1 MKYTL
6 LFSLII
12 SQFTAIAQIKNTVSG
27 KVYEK
32 GSREHLPNVNI
43 SVVGKNISTTSNAY
57 GFYSITLPVGT
68 YTLAFSFVGF
78 GRVLDTVRLT
88 KNVDLDVEMSGLTE
102 LKEVKVSGERRE
114 KVSEQTQMSTI
125 NIPVQ
130 AVKDVPALLGEKDVL
145 KIIQLMPGVQKGSEG
160 QSGIYV
166 RGGGPDQ
173 NLIILDDATVYNA
186 FHLFG
191 FFSLFN
197 GDALKSI
204 ELIKGGF
211 PARYGGR
218 LSSVIDMQMKD
229 GNKAKLIGEGGLGV
243 IASRLVLEGPLLPK
257 QLKHK
262 SSFLVSGRSTYI
274 NLLMRPII
282 RAASDGLN
290 DGGYNFFDLNAKLN
304 YEIDKNNKVYL
315 SGYFGRDKFF
325 FQQNEPSPSKDY
337 FRGGFL
343 WGNATGTLRWNHK
356 YDSKWFSNTS
366 LIFSDYRFEVFA
378 KLKEGTETFDLNF
391 KSGIRDIGVK
401 YDNDYFHSPEHHLKF
416 GAAITYHQFSPS
428 AVVIKS
434 SVDTSQ
440 NVREINT
447 IKTYESG
454 IYIEDLWKYSNKLK
468 LNPGLRISTF
478 SVGNVTY
485 TNPEPRI
492 SVAYTIKANLAV
504 KASYAMMNQYLHLLS
519 NSGIGLPTDLWVPA
533 TGKIKPMQSQ
543 QVAIGIAK
551 DIDKPD
557 LSITVEAYY
566 KKMNRVLA
574 YKEGASFLSLD
585 AGPNNGNGSTN
596 KSTWED
602 KVTQGQ
608 GWSYGAEF
616 FVQKK
621 VGQFT
626 GWIGYT
632 LSWTQLQ
639 FDELNFGKKYY
650 ARYDRRHDLS
660 IVGMYKINKEWKI
673 SGTFI
678 FGTGQA
684 ITLPLQVYPLQ
695 SHTPLD
701 KNGQPI
707 NYSGSP
713 IGQYQ
718 GLKNSAR
725 MEPYHRMDIGVQH
738 TKKKKWG
745 ESTVEFSAYNVYSR
759 WNPYFYY
766 IGSDAKG
773 NPALKKVSLFPI
785 VPTVTW
791 NFKF

>member
-1 MKYTL
+1 MKQIFIFL
-6 LFSLII
+6 CSHFLFTTVNAQTKHTI
-12 SQFTAIAQIKNTVSG
+12 SGNI
-27 KVYEK
+27 YEK
-32 GSREHLPNVNI
+32 GSKEHLPNVNI
-43 SVVGKNISTTSNAY
+43 TVIEKNITTTSNAY
-57 GFYSITLPVGT
+57 GFYSITLPNGT
-68 YTLAFSFVGF
+68 YIIKFSFIGF
-78 GRVLDTVRLT
+78 ESKIDTIVLN
-88 KNVDLDVEMSGLTE
+88 KNIDLDIDLTSNTE
-102 LKEVKVSGERRE
+102 LKEVIVKGEKKQ
-114 KVSEQTQMSTI
+114 KVSETPQMSNI

-130 AVKDVPALLGEKDVL
+130 AVKDIPALLGEKDVL
-145 KIIQLMPGVQKGSEG
+145 KVIQLMPGVQKGSEG

-173 NLIILDDATVYNA
+173 NLIILDDAPVYNA

-229 GNKAKLIGEGGLGV
+229 GNKAKLKGEGGIGI

-257 QLKHK
+257 KLKGK
-262 SSFLVSGRSTYI
+262 SSFLISGRSTYI

-282 RAASDGLN
+282 KATSQGMN
-290 DGGYNFFDLNAKLN
+290 DGGYNFYDLNAKLN
-304 YEIDKNNKVYL
+304 YEIDKNNKIYL

-325 FQQNEPSPSKDY
+325 FQENQPAPATGY

-356 YDSKWFSNTS
+356 YNSKWFSNTS
-366 LIFSDYRFEVFA
+366 LVFSDYKFEIFA
-378 KLKEGTETFDLNF
+378 KLKENTETFDLNF
-391 KSGIRDIGVK
+391 KSGIRDIGLK
-401 YDNDYFHSPEHHLKF
+401 YDNDYIPNPKHHIKF
-416 GAAITYHQFSPS
+416 GAITTYHQFRPS
-428 AVVIKS
+428 ATIIKS
-434 SVDTSQ
+434 SIDTSQ
-440 NVREINT
+440 NKRAIST
-447 IKTYESG
+447 IPTIESG
-454 IYIEDLWKYSNKLK
+454 IYIEDLWKVNNRLK
-468 LNPGLRISTF
+468 LNPGLRF
-478 SVGNVTY
+478 SLFHVNNTTY
-485 TNPEPRI
+485 IKPEPRL
-492 SVAYTIKANLAV
+492 S
-504 KASYAMMNQYLHLLS
+504 ASYIIKTDLALKFSYALMNQYIHLLS

-533 TGKIKPMQSQ
+533 TSNIKPMQSQ
-543 QVAIGIAK
+543 QVALGIAK
-551 DIDKPD
+551 DIEKPD
-557 LSITVEAYY
+557 LTITIEGYY
-566 KKMNRVLA
+566 KKMERIIA
-574 YKEGASFLSLD
+574 YKEGASFLSLNID
-585 AGPNNGNGSTN
+585 PNNSQSNS
-596 KSTWED
+596 SDSWES
-602 KVTQGQ
+602 KIIQGQ
-608 GWSYGAEF
+608 GWSYGTEL

-621 VGQFT
+621 VGKFT

-660 IVGMYKINKEWKI
+660 IVGMYKINAEWKV
-673 SGTFI
+673 SATFI
-678 FGTGQA
+678 YGTGQA

-707 NYSGSP
+707 GFWGNP
-713 IGQYQ
+713 TGQYQ
-718 GLKNSAR
+718 GAKNSAR
-725 MEPYHRMDIGVQH
+725 MEPYHRMDIAVQH

-745 ESTVEFSAYNVYSR
+745 ESTFEFSAYNVYSR
-759 WNPYFYY
+759 YNPYFYY
-766 IGSDAKG
+766 IDNVNNAYT
-773 NPALKKVSLFPI
+773 LKKVALFPI